1 MELVV
6 MFWCLTVLFLAATVL
21 LTTIAPRTVNQT
33 VWGRAI
39 AEMIIASV
47 FFLYAHLWRQ
57 GKFWGYWK
65 LLTTSGWGALVVIS
79 VIVLPGKYPVWVR
92 FEQIAQGV
100 LLIALV
106 WTLAQPDIRKN
117 FTKKNQQK

>member
-65 LLTTSGWGALVVIS
+65 LLTTSGWGVGGYFCNRSARQVS
-79 VIVLPGKYPVWVR
+79 
-92 FEQIAQGV
+92 GV
-100 LLIALV
+100 G
-106 WTLAQPDIRKN
+106 TL
-117 FTKKNQQK
+117 